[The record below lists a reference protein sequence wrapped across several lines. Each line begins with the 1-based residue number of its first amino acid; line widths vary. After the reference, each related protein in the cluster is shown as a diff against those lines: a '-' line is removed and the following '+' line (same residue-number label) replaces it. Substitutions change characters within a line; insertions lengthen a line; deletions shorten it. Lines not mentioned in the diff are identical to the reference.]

1 MALRADTARHIV
13 TGATVLIF
21 SAAAIGTAMRYQ
33 DGGPL
38 LPIGLGTDVPAPA
51 LESAA
56 ATIGSPSPTR
66 FSGTSRAAGGDIEV
80 QLDGVLAS
88 GTAAAWP
95 FRGSPAAGNRGSAA
109 WWGSSSSRLT
119 PTSGRGGGGGAS
131 GMRGGGYTVSGG
143 QRREAAASN
152 SNAAAPPKTT
162 GRGAGGN
169 SSGGGGSS
177 SGGSGGAP
185 PDAGDSSSAPASDPV
200 FTEHSPSVGDLVDDT
215 IAGLD
220 GVGGL
225 ASEGG
230 PGFASGD
237 LSATPEPASLLLMA
251 TGLAGV
257 VHAARRRRQSR
268 QR

>member
-1 MALRADTARHIV
+1 
-13 TGATVLIF
+13 
-21 SAAAIGTAMRYQ
+21 
-33 DGGPL
+33 
-38 LPIGLGTDVPAPA
+38 LGTDEPAQV

-56 ATIGSPSPTR
+56 AAIGSPSPTR

-80 QLDGVLAS
+80 QLDGVIAG

-95 FRGSPAAGNRGSAA
+95 FRDKPAAGNRGSVA
-109 WWGSSSSRLT
+109 WWGSTSSRLT
-119 PTSGRGGGGGAS
+119 PTSGGGGGGAGAS
-131 GMRGGGYTVSGG
+131 GMGGGGGGGYSVSGG
-143 QRREAAASN
+143 RREAAAS
-152 SNAAAPPKTT
+152 SSKAAAPPKSN
-162 GRGAGGN
+162 GRGSGGN

-177 SGGSGGAP
+177 SGGSGGAA
-185 PDAGDSSSAPASDPV
+185 PDTGNSPSAPAPDPV

-225 ASEGG
+225 PSAGD
-230 PGFASGD
+230 PGFAPGD

-251 TGLAGV
+251 TGLVGV

-268 QR
+268 QG